1 LRYVDALMAPTPP
14 PAEIPAQA
22 SPDAVP
28 WFLRGG
34 GISGATARAV
44 RWEETPLGSP
54 DGWHSTLKTTLATMF
69 RARQPMFLWWGPELV
84 QFYNDGYLPSFGS
97 GKHPRAMGQPGR
109 DCWQEIWPIIG
120 PQIDDVMQRGIGSW
134 NEDSLVPIL
143 RNGRNEEVYW
153 TYTYS
158 PVFGD
163 TGAVEGTLVIC
174 TETTT
179 RVLGERRANMLHALV
194 GETSIAD
201 DRASLIAKALATIG
215 RSTADIPFAGIYERE
230 RAGGALSPAAAV
242 GMDAEAARVIA
253 ERVGTELEH
262 RSVGGPFLV
271 SLADGPAPARA
282 GEATAAEPV
291 RDVYVAPLVV
301 RAGEK
306 ATFLLLGLSPRLSFD
321 EPYGRFL
328 EQISGNLQ
336 LAKTRVDHRAERE
349 ASDLERR
356 HLVEQTQAEREEL
369 LGELQAASRAKDEFL
384 AMLGHELRNPLSPI
398 ITALRLM
405 RHKSQGAFTR
415 EQLVIERQV
424 NHLTRLVDDLLDVA
438 KIARGKVDLRREIV
452 DLADVTVK
460 AVEMA
465 SDLLEQRHHRLSIR
479 CEKGRFL
486 CHADPIRL
494 AQVIANL
501 LTNAARY
508 TDPGGDI
515 ELSVEARDEQLILTV
530 KDSGIGISAEMLP
543 RVFNL
548 FEQAARS
555 ADRAQGGLG
564 LGLALV
570 KNLVVLH
577 GGTVSAHSDGLGRG
591 STFTVSL
598 PAAAHQTRLP
608 SPAKGSVAQAGSRS
622 GRVLIVDDN
631 LDAAELLQHALEA
644 TGYAVEMA
652 TDPMTAL
659 DVAAR
664 FAPEV
669 AILDIG
675 LPVID
680 GYELATR
687 LLVLRE
693 TADCRLIA
701 LTGYGQEHDR
711 QRSLDA
717 GFYEHLVKPVDVDRL
732 VRLVEAVRAAPP
744 WPSPSPSPSPSS
756 GG

>member
-1 LRYVDALMAPTPP
+1 MSPVSPPLPTSAPA
-14 PAEIPAQA
+14 PAGAT
-22 SPDAVP
+22 P
-28 WFLRGG
+28 WFLQGG

-44 RWEETPLGSP
+44 RWEETPLGAP
-54 DGWHSTLKTTLATMF
+54 AGWSSTLKTTLATMF
-69 RARQPMFLWWGPELV
+69 RARQPMFLWWGPDLV
-84 QFYNDGYLPSFGS
+84 QFYNDAYLPSFGR

-109 DCWQEIWPIIG
+109 ECWREIWPIIG
-120 PQIDDVMQRGIGSW
+120 PQIDDVMKRGIGSW
-134 NEDSLVPIL
+134 NDDSLVPIL
-143 RNGRNEEVYW
+143 RNGRIEDVYW

-158 PVFGD
+158 PVFGE
-163 TGAVEGTLVIC
+163 TGAVEATLVIC
-174 TETTT
+174 TETTN

-194 GETSIAD
+194 GETSVAS
-201 DRASLIAKALATIG
+201 DRASLIATALATIG
-215 RSTADIPFAGIYERE
+215 RATADLPFAGIYERDPATAALAPVATAGMDDARARTIGDQVRAAIAR
-230 RAGGALSPAAAV
+230 RAGGGAFLLSARE
-242 GMDAEAARVIA
+242 AEAAIP
-253 ERVGTELEH
+253 
-262 RSVGGPFLV
+262 GGD
-271 SLADGPAPARA
+271 SADSSDDHS
-282 GEATAAEPV
+282 V
-291 RDVYVAPLVV
+291 RDIYVAPLPA
-301 RAGEK
+301 RASERP
-306 ATFLLLGLSPRLSFD
+306 TLLILGLSSQLSMD
-321 EPYGRFL
+321 RPYRRFL
-328 EQISGNLQ
+328 EQVSGHLQ
-336 LAKTRVDHRAERE
+336 LAKTRVDEAANRE
-349 ASDLERR
+349 AIDLERR
-356 HLVEQTQAEREEL
+356 SLVAQNETEREEL

-405 RHKSQGAFTR
+405 RHKSQGAVTR
-415 EQLVIERQV
+415 EQQVIERQV

-438 KIARGKVDLRREIV
+438 KIARGKVELRRELV
-452 DLADVTVK
+452 DLCDVTAK
-460 AVEMA
+460 AAEIA
-465 SDLLEQRHHRLSIR
+465 SDLLEQRHHRLAIQ

-486 CHADPIRL
+486 AHADPTRL

-515 ELSVEARDEQLILTV
+515 QLDVTARDGQLILTV
-530 KDSGIGISAEMLP
+530 KDNGIGISGEMLP

-564 LGLALV
+564 IGLALV
-570 KNLVVLH
+570 KNLVALH

-598 PAAAHQTRLP
+598 PAARGQPSAGRTAHHRAP
-608 SPAKGSVAQAGSRS
+608 VAPAGS

-631 LDAAELLQHALEA
+631 LDAAELLQYALEA

-652 TDPMTAL
+652 TDPITAL

-687 LLVLRE
+687 LLALPE
-693 TADCRLIA
+693 AAGCRLIA

-711 QRSLDA
+711 RRSLDA

-744 WPSPSPSPSPSS
+744 LSPSA
-756 GG
+756 